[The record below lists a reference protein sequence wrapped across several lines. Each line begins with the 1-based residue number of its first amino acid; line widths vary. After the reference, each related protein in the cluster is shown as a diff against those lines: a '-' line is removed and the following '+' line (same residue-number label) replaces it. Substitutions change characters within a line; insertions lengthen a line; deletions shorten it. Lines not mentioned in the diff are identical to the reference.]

1 MSRFSDIHASRGAQM
16 TVRNGIE
23 VPLSIAERSSVHEA
37 LRKHFIVVDYSH
49 FAIVDVTGESA
60 FEFLD
65 AIVAGDLAA
74 IRDGQALYTF
84 ILNENGEIVLD
95 LCLLCDDERY
105 LLLSESA
112 SGADLVALLAAQV
125 GEQAVEI
132 VDRSDELACLL
143 FEGPYSWEINKE
155 LFGMDVI
162 GLPFMEHMRVDGG
175 ILFRFGLH
183 GEFSYQLICDQD
195 TAARLL
201 EDKDGL
207 YARYDAVFAGLNFQD
222 LARLENPCWDESRLG
237 TWSKCPIELQMQ
249 WMVRYDKDA
258 FIGKEALEAKLE
270 AGPLRRMVG
279 FVAEVESTSGLEAG
293 QAVSVNGVHVGSV
306 ATAGYSPERGRIIG
320 QALLEAEYAYAD
332 IHGFQIG
339 NIPVTTSA
347 LPFVR
352 NFSFLVN
359 PLEHSYVT
367 PGRHKNML
375 EQWQAAEAAKVAEK
389 AEKETAEKETAE
401 AEAA

>member
-1 MSRFSDIHASRGAQM
+1 MNRFAEIHAARGAQM
-16 TVRNGIE
+16 TVRNGVE
-23 VPLSIAERSSVHEA
+23 VPLSIADNAAAHEA
-37 LRKHFIVVDYSH
+37 LRKHFVVVDYSH
-49 FAIVDVTGESA
+49 FAIVDVSGDDA

-65 AIVAGDLAA
+65 AIVSGDLAA

-84 ILNENGEIVLD
+84 ILDEDGQVRLD

-105 LLLSESA
+105 LLLSEA
-112 SGADLVALLAAQV
+112 VSGADLAALLESHR

-201 EDKDGL
+201 EDRDGL
-207 YARYDAVFAGLNFQD
+207 YARYDAVFAGLDFQD
-222 LARLENPCWDESRLG
+222 LARLENPCWDDSRLG
-237 TWSKCPIELQMQ
+237 AWSKCPIELQLQ

-258 FIGKEALEAKLE
+258 FIGKDALDAKLE
-270 AGPLRRMVG
+270 AGAQRRMVG
-279 FVAEVESTSGLEAG
+279 FVAEAEVAIEAG
-293 QAVSVNGVHVGSV
+293 QVVTVDGTEVGTV
-306 ATAGYSPERGRIIG
+306 VRAGYSPGRERVIG
-320 QALLEAEYAYAD
+320 QALLDAEYAYAD
-332 IHGFQIG
+332 IHGFKIG
-339 NIPVTTSA
+339 DVDVTTCA

-375 EQWQAAEAAKVAEK
+375 EQWRAAEEAKAKEQ
-389 AEKETAEKETAE
+389 AEKEAAE

>member
-1 MSRFSDIHASRGAQM
+1 
-16 TVRNGIE
+16 
-23 VPLSIAERSSVHEA
+23 
-37 LRKHFIVVDYSH
+37 VVDYSH
-49 FAIVDVTGESA
+49 FAIVDVAGDDA

-84 ILNENGEIVLD
+84 ILDENGEVVLD

-105 LLLSESA
+105 LLLSEGV
-112 SGADLVALLAAQV
+112 SGAELVARLESHC
-125 GEQAVEI
+125 GEQSVEI
-132 VDRSDELACLL
+132 TNRSDELACLL

-195 TAARLL
+195 TATRLL

-207 YARYDAVFAGLNFQD
+207 YARYDAVFAGLDFQD

-237 TWSKCPIELQMQ
+237 AWSKCPIELQLQ

-258 FIGKEALEAKLE
+258 FIGKQALEAKLE
-270 AGPLRRMVG
+270 VGAQRRMVG
-279 FVAEVESTSGLEAG
+279 FVAEVEGEVAIEAG
-293 QAVSVNGVHVGSV
+293 QVVSVDGAEVGTV
-306 ATAGYSPERGRIIG
+306 VTAGYSPGRERVIG
-320 QALLEAEYAYAD
+320 QALLAAEHAYAD

-339 NIPVTTSA
+339 DVPVTTSA

-375 EQWQAAEAAKVAEK
+375 EQWQAAEEAKAKEK
-389 AEKETAEKETAE
+389 AEQ
-401 AEAA
+401 EAAEEV